1 MEMADNPKLVMEEST
16 VPEKTSLSDTLNR
29 FQYSTAKKSDSFVVD
44 METFN
49 EGADKEISANSRIT
63 LQRNHSKRGVQRGE
77 KKTNSNNN
85 YANDTI
91 IASSPR
97 GSSMPEKPTV
107 VATDYPINPQVH
119 HQITITTGNIIT
131 TTPDSGRCAVRRNS
145 FKRSSSLWVLD
156 PKRVE
161 HGDNVADILHPFDE
175 QV

>member
-16 VPEKTSLSDTLNR
+16 GPEKTSLSDTLNR

-44 METFN
+44 METFS

-85 YANDTI
+85 NANDTI

-97 GSSMPEKPTV
+97 GKIPF
-107 VATDYPINPQVH
+107 Q
-119 HQITITTGNIIT
+119 
-131 TTPDSGRCAVRRNS
+131 
-145 FKRSSSLWVLD
+145 
-156 PKRVE
+156 
-161 HGDNVADILHPFDE
+161 DN
-175 QV
+175 